1 MNGSVYKGMSNLS
14 SPYQG
19 IFFDLDGTLAD
30 TAPDLVAATNLLLLA
45 RNLPPKPYEFL
56 RPYASAGA
64 RGLLEGAFGIGT
76 DHPEFIPLRD
86 EFFSNY
92 EKALFVN
99 SKLFDGMDHLL
110 NQMDEAKL
118 PWGIVTNKSER
129 FTNPLTDL
137 MGLRQRAVSTI
148 SGDTTPYSKPHPE
161 PILHAAR
168 VANIDPTKSIY
179 VGDDLRDVIAGKAAG
194 MLTIAAT
201 YGYCGC
207 KEPPEAWGADFIINS
222 PLDLLPIIFPNQG

>member
-1 MNGSVYKGMSNLS
+1 MSKLF
-14 SPYQG
+14 SPYEG

-30 TAPDLVAATNLLLLA
+30 TAPDLVAATNKLLVA
-45 RNLPPKPYEFL
+45 RKLTPKPYEFL

-64 RGLLEGAFGIGT
+64 RGLLEGAFGISP
-76 DHPEFIPLRD
+76 DHEDFVALRD

-92 EKALFVN
+92 ENALLVD
-99 SKLFDGMDHLL
+99 SKLFDGIDHLL
-110 NQMDEAKL
+110 DQMDAANL
-118 PWGIVTNKSER
+118 PWGIITNKSER

-137 MGLRQRAVSTI
+137 MGLRQRAVSTV

-168 VANIDPTKSIY
+168 TSNIDPSKSIY
-179 VGDDLRDVIAGKAAG
+179 VGDDIRDVLAGKAAG
-194 MLTIAAT
+194 MKTVAAA

-207 KEPPEAWGADFIINS
+207 KEPPEAWGADYIANN
-222 PLDLLPIIFPNQG
+222 PLDLLQIIFPNRD